1 MNGVISD
8 PYTKSKQNDLVSS
21 LVDEND
27 GADENFWEFKD
38 AFSESGSKY
47 KSVSQFDLNSLFHI

>member
-1 MNGVISD
+1 VNGVISD
-8 PYTKSKQNDLVSS
+8 PYSKSKQNDLVSS

-38 AFSESGSKY
+38 AFSESGSKH